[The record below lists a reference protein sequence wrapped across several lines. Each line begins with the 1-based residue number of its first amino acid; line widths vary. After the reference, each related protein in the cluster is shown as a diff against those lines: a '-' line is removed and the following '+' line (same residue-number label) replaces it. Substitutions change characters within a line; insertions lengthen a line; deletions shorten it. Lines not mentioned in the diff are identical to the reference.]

1 MTSKQNKILI
11 VDDNPHVIN
20 RIVDILSE
28 TDNDYTFFQ
37 ANNGEIAYKIAQDKL
52 PDIIITDWDMP
63 IVNGIELI
71 NLLKV
76 NLATKEIP
84 IIMAT
89 AVMQTSEDLK
99 TALNAGAIDYIRKP
113 IDAVELYARVKSVL
127 KISSYNKQIIDN
139 KNREIA
145 ENALLL
151 IRNNKFNI
159 QIIKTLKE
167 LHGKLPNKSL
177 EVENLFEF
185 IIKSIKEKV
194 EVDAWQKFEITFKS
208 AHEDFS
214 KNLLEQFP
222 SITNAEIKL
231 CILLKLGMNTKD
243 ISSVLFQS
251 LGSVRVA
258 RSRLR
263 KKLELD
269 ASQNLLTF
277 LATL

>member
-1 MTSKQNKILI
+1 MVPIQNKILI

-28 TDNDYTFFQ
+28 AENEYVFYQ
-37 ANNGEIAYKIAQDKL
+37 ANNGKIAYKIAQDKL
-52 PDIIITDWDMP
+52 PDIVITDWDMP
-63 IVNGIELI
+63 FVNGIDLI
-71 NLLKV
+71 NSLKNNSV
-76 NLATKEIP
+76 TKEIP

-113 IDAVELYARVKSVL
+113 IDAIELCARVKSVL
-127 KISSYNKQIIDN
+127 KISYYNKQILEN
-139 KNREIA
+139 KNKKIA

-159 QIIKTLKE
+159 QIIKILKE
-167 LHGKLPNKSL
+167 LHQKMPNKSP
-177 EVENLFEF
+177 EVENLFEYL
-185 IIKSIKEKV
+185 IISIKEKV
-194 EVDAWQKFEITFKS
+194 EVDAWQKFEIIFNS
-208 AHEDFS
+208 AHEDFR
-214 KNLLEQFP
+214 KKLLKKFP

-231 CILLKLGMNTKD
+231 CILLKLGMSTKD

-251 LGSVRVA
+251 EGSVRVS

-263 KKLELD
+263 KKLDLD
-269 ASQNLLTF
+269 ANQNLLTF
-277 LATL
+277 LTSL

>member
-1 MTSKQNKILI
+1 MISKQNKILI

-28 TDNDYTFFQ
+28 TENEYVFYQ
-37 ANNGEIAYKIAQDKL
+37 ANNGKIALKIAQDKM

-63 IVNGIELI
+63 FVNGIELI
-71 NLLKV
+71 NSLK
-76 NLATKEIP
+76 NNSATKEIP

-113 IDAVELYARVKSVL
+113 IDAVELCARVKSVL
-127 KISSYNKQIIDN
+127 KISYYNKQILEN
-139 KNREIA
+139 KNRKIA

-159 QIIKTLKE
+159 QIIKILKE
-167 LHGKLPNKSL
+167 LHEKMPDKST
-177 EVENLFEF
+177 EIENLFEYL
-185 IIKSIKEKV
+185 IKSIKEKV
-194 EVDAWQKFEITFKS
+194 EVDAWQKFEIIFNS

-214 KNLLEQFP
+214 KKLLDKYP

-231 CILLKLGMNTKD
+231 CILLKLGMSTKD

-251 LGSVRVA
+251 EGSVRVS

-269 ASQNLLTF
+269 ATQNLLTF
-277 LATL
+277 LTSL